1 MKIQTNI
8 KMGGNNMSKRR
19 RWMVTSTFV
28 CPECDTEIPL
38 PREHCTQ
45 REKGHIKDLYC
56 PKCKKKQK
64 FKEYNYK
71 QFYKTLDGEVI
82 GA

>member
-1 MKIQTNI
+1 MKIQINS
-8 KMGGNNMSKRR
+8 KGEKYVMSKRR

-56 PKCKKKQK
+56 PKCKKETIINAQDMKV
-64 FKEYNYK
+64 
-71 QFYKTLDGEVI
+71 TLAEHK
-82 GA
+82 

>member
-1 MKIQTNI
+1 
-8 KMGGNNMSKRR
+8 MSKRR

-28 CPECDTEIPL
+28 CQECGLEIPL
-38 PREHCTQ
+38 PREHCSQ
-45 REKGHIKDLYC
+45 REKGHIKDIYC
-56 PKCKKKQK
+56 PTCKKKQK

-82 GA
+82 GV